1 MNTTKINTDYM
12 YKITDALLRHGFLYK
27 QINNSVCS
35 YTKDNNV
42 FIREKIP
49 VRHLYIYKFTLNNNE
64 VFEKKAQVKKLL
76 QYIETL

>member
-12 YKITDALLRHGFLYK
+12 YKITDALLRRGFLYK
-27 QINNSVCS
+27 QINNNVCS

-49 VRHLYIYKFTLNNNE
+49 VRHLHIYKFTLNNNE